1 MPDIDIDML
10 KLFWHWLWDN
20 DNHCINC
27 EFLRD
32 LLEQERRN
40 NRSLMESLLSFN
52 RAPMQIQ
59 EEKTEQ
65 HKPVTTYT
73 SWRVK
78 QQMMEQEDRV
88 KAEVLRKKTEE
99 LENELGIGESNAS
112 EKQEAV

>member
-1 MPDIDIDML
+1 ML

-40 NRSLMESLLSFN
+40 NRSLMESLLAVN
-52 RAPMQIQ
+52 RPASPQI
-59 EEKTEQ
+59 EEKIEQ
-65 HKPVTTYT
+65 PKPVTTYT

-88 KAEVLRKKTEE
+88 KAEVLRRKTEE
-99 LENELGIGESNAS
+99 LENELGIGESDARQ
-112 EKQEAV
+112 EQEAI